1 LKSILPEFIFR
12 EIYREYFCLE
22 LLYIE
27 KLHAKEEKEDG
38 GVVEKKDATEKV
50 AETEV
55 KEGKIAKIVLK
66 KALEDISEDAKFES
80 ELVALIY
87 HFPITKVR
95 TKMIEY
101 YLEIRGDRPSSW
113 DIWARFQLIERL
125 VDDGRNV
132 VDKIEQCVDI
142 YTKAVE
148 KVPTSEMFDLYLT
161 TLFELSKSV
170 ASEKSEKIFM
180 TVKVLEAFA
189 LAEKLNILS
198 KNHQQIYQDLVEDD

>member
-1 LKSILPEFIFR
+1 M
-12 EIYREYFCLE
+12 E

-27 KLHAKEEKEDG
+27 KLHAKEEEEDDKGGKKKE
-38 GVVEKKDATEKV
+38 ETEKV

-55 KEGKIAKIVLK
+55 KEGKIAKIALK
-66 KALEDISEDAKFES
+66 QALEDISEDAKFES

-87 HFPITKVR
+87 HFPIAKVR

-101 YLEIRGDRPSSW
+101 YLEIRGDRSSTW
-113 DIWARFQLIERL
+113 DIWARFQLIEKIIE
-125 VDDGRNV
+125 DGRNV

-142 YTKAVE
+142 YTRALE

-170 ASEKSEKIFM
+170 ASEKSEKVFM
-180 TVKVLEAFA
+180 TVKVLEAFG

-198 KNHQQIYQDLVEDD
+198 KKHQQIYQDLVEDDSSD

>member
-1 LKSILPEFIFR
+1 M
-12 EIYREYFCLE
+12 E

-27 KLHAKEEKEDG
+27 KLHAKEEEEDDKGGKKKE
-38 GVVEKKDATEKV
+38 ETEKV

-66 KALEDISEDAKFES
+66 QALEDISEDAKFES

-87 HFPITKVR
+87 HFPIAKVR

-101 YLEIRGDRPSSW
+101 YLEIRGDRSSTW
-113 DIWARFQLIERL
+113 DIWARFQLIEKIIE
-125 VDDGRNV
+125 DGRNV

-142 YTKAVE
+142 YTRALE

-161 TLFELSKSV
+161 TLFDLSKSV
-170 ASEKSEKIFM
+170 ASEKSEKVFM
-180 TVKVLEAFA
+180 TVKVLEAFG

-198 KNHQQIYQDLVEDD
+198 KKHQQSYQDLVEDDSSD